1 MSTRHPISQDSS
13 QDPSLIDPP
22 RRWRLGILTPSSNTA
37 LEPRTSAMV
46 STLPGVTAH
55 FSRFRVTRIGLNAG
69 ALGQFDP
76 APILAAAELLADARV
91 DAIGWSGTAAGWR
104 GFDTDVEL
112 CARIEAATGIRA
124 TTSILALNERLLAD
138 GVRRLA
144 LVTPYTAD
152 VQARIVAAY
161 RAIGIETVA
170 ERHLGIADNFSFAE
184 VSGAQLDTLVA
195 EACTAR
201 PDALVP
207 YCTNLVSTERAA
219 RWEREHGCTV
229 YDTTT
234 TVVWKMLRLL
244 GGPLP
249 PAADWG
255 RWLTD

>member
-1 MSTRHPISQDSS
+1 MNTNESTDAPT
-13 QDPSLIDPP
+13 P
-22 RRWRLGILTPSSNTA
+22 RRLRLGILTPSSNTA
-37 LEPRTSAMV
+37 LEPLTSAMV

-55 FSRFRVTRIGLNAG
+55 FSRFRVTHIGLGAG

-76 APILAAAELLADARV
+76 APMLAAAELLADARV

-152 VQARIVAAY
+152 VQARIVAHY
-161 RAIGIETVA
+161 REIGIETVA
-170 ERHLGIADNFSFAE
+170 ERHLGIHDNFSFGT
-184 VSGAQLDTLVA
+184 VTGAQLDALVA
-195 EACTAR
+195 EVAASR
-201 PDALVP
+201 PDAVVP
-207 YCTNLVSTERAA
+207 YCTNLVSTDRAA
-219 RWEREHGCTV
+219 GWERRHGCTV

-234 TVVWKMLRLL
+234 TVVWKMLKLL
-244 GGPLP
+244 DGPLP

-255 RWLTD
+255 RWLIL